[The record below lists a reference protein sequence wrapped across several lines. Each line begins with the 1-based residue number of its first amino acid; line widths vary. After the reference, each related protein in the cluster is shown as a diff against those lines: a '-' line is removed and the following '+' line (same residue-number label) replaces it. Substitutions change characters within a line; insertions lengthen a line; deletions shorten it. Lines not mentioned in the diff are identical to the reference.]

1 MFDRQHHVIMHHV
14 QVIKSLSRLSPCHLA
29 RFTKEFKKM
38 AEDIPEGVRN
48 PKLLTAALDLA
59 LACVKC
65 YECPGG
71 GRFGQC
77 VGQ

>member
-1 MFDRQHHVIMHHV
+1 
-14 QVIKSLSRLSPCHLA
+14 
-29 RFTKEFKKM
+29 M
-38 AEDIPEGVRN
+38 AEDIPEGIRN

-71 GRFGQC
+71 RRFRRCFGRGNGENLGFNQPFGW
-77 VGQ
+77 V